1 MRGPGARPIPD
12 PASKRKAWYL
22 GLHAAIEDLYGNDP
36 AALADKDGD
45 APEIPLEDFLKA
57 VKRVF
62 REKGYRPELL
72 AGKGPLK
79 LVNDTYQ
86 AYRQAARTGI
96 AGNEIPE
103 AMARKLDHDAF
114 MFSGFKIHHE
124 LSEAGLS
131 LRDEAG
137 KLKSYEQFER
147 DVLKLHDTYNRSWL
161 KSEYGFAVAS
171 AQMAAKW
178 QDIEAKKD
186 RYHLQYR
193 TAGDDRVREEH
204 AALHGITLPPDDPFW
219 ASYFPP
225 NSWGCRCTA
234 VQVNKGKYPLSDSKE
249 AVRKGEKA
257 TTRLDR
263 FGNNKAAIFRF
274 NPGIDERLFPPKHP
288 YWKVDKAIDSTVS
301 DTLVKDYNVVTGS
314 CVPPGLNSI
323 QQREWI
329 DNEHD
334 TEEKLKIRQGKAMS
348 FEEADGLKPNPNY
361 GKETGYSINCQSC
374 VVAYELRRRGFD
386 VEACKRVEEPQNIPQ
401 QLAYRT
407 EWAWIDP
414 ETGKTPVKK
423 AVNPISKRDVDKRGR
438 VYAVYKKWDE
448 INQELDELTKEAGR
462 YHIAVKWKNEDNGH
476 IFTMERFE
484 TGDELFYDPQT
495 GQTKQ
500 WSDFMPKIDTKKP
513 IQVLRVDNLEV
524 NTDIIDGIVRPSQ
537 KDSG

>member
-1 MRGPGARPIPD
+1 
-12 PASKRKAWYL
+12 
-22 GLHAAIEDLYGNDP
+22 
-36 AALADKDGD
+36 
-45 APEIPLEDFLKA
+45 
-57 VKRVF
+57 
-62 REKGYRPELL
+62 
-72 AGKGPLK
+72 
-79 LVNDTYQ
+79 
-86 AYRQAARTGI
+86 
-96 AGNEIPE
+96 
-103 AMARKLDHDAF
+103 MAKKLDHGAF
-114 MFSGFKIHHE
+114 LISGFKVHHE
-124 LSEAGLS
+124 LSEVGLS
-131 LRDEAG
+131 LRDGDG

-147 DVLKLHDTYNRSWL
+147 DVLKIHRAYNRNYL
-161 KSEYGFAVAS
+161 RSEYDFAVAS
-171 AQMAAKW
+171 AQMAARWK
-178 QDIEAKKD
+178 DIEAKKD

-193 TAGDDRVREEH
+193 TAADDRVREEH
-204 AALHGITLPPDDPFW
+204 AALNGITLPPDDSFW
-219 ASYFPP
+219 ASFLPP
-225 NSWGCRCTA
+225 NGWACRCTA

-249 AVRKGEKA
+249 ALEKGEKA

-263 FGNNKAAIFRF
+263 FGNNKDAIFRF

-301 DTLVKDYNVVTGS
+301 DTLIKDYNVVTGS

-329 DNEHD
+329 YNEHD
-334 TEEKLKIRQGKAMS
+334 TEEKLKIQQGKAMS

-414 ETGKTPVKK
+414 ETGKMPVKK

-448 INQELDELTKEAGR
+448 INQELNELTKEAGR
-462 YHIAVKWKNEDNGH
+462 YHIAVKWKSEDNGH